1 MAKIIRI
8 ETCVDCDHYSHAAYD
23 DPDYCRKVEKDLLAG
38 GVIPSWCPLED
49 APEPIK
55 SVDEYHRKMKGIEM
69 FPEDGVRC
77 RINFYS
83 TPEDEG

>member
-1 MAKIIRI
+1 MKIIKI
-8 ETCVDCDHYSHAAYD
+8 KDCQHCPFVGTTD
-23 DPDYCRKVEKDLLAG
+23 DWCTNTGRDFQGHEGFPD
-38 GVIPSWCPLED
+38 WCPLED

>member
-1 MAKIIRI
+1 MAQEVQYVAEGPCCSMCLSKMH
-8 ETCVDCDHYSHAAYD
+8 VSHT
-23 DPDYCRKVEKDLLAG
+23 
-38 GVIPSWCPLED
+38 
-49 APEPIK
+49 PIK